1 MKYEFLDLESFK
13 AKDKLTMTDLKTL
26 TGEIVQ
32 MLAYAEQG
40 VSEDEIKQVMKQ
52 AQEIRQIV
60 ALSGMG
66 LNLWH

>member
-32 MLAYAEQG
+32 MLAYTEQG

-60 ALSGMG
+60 ALSAME

>member
-32 MLAYAEQG
+32 MLAYTEQG